1 MPYIEPGVYLKA
13 VSNLVTAGGFTP
25 ALTPLVIGSGA
36 TILKRT
42 EVITRSTESY
52 DVLPTNA
59 VDIKLVGYTEKKNN
73 FVKGTDYTF
82 DPANPNK
89 ITWLSGGNNPANGE
103 KYTVIYTYEV
113 NDEQFVPRLITSLED
128 IEKYYGTDIKTEE
141 GGDINRIALAL
152 RIVLG
157 MGAKSVYALQVKPNK
172 ITKKVTAVEY
182 QEALDKYAKF
192 INDVWRIVPVD
203 LDDNINGVID
213 AHARTMSGWEE
224 RMERCVVYGKKHDE
238 LTSFDD
244 VLATIGGYATSK
256 SNKRATV
263 IYPDKATM
271 LLDDGAYHE
280 VDAPFIAAAYAG
292 LEASLPVQQSKTR
305 SKITIFNELKGIKM
319 TRTQKNALAEKGV
332 MILEQPYGPGTDI
345 IIRHQL
351 TTDMTNA
358 QTRENSL
365 LGITDYCSKY
375 LRTSVEQYIGKYN
388 ITPDTIS
395 RVKGSLSS
403 ALSQLTNDGV
413 IISGVIKSLAQDV
426 NNPDTLLVEVEI
438 LPPYPCNYIKITLYV
453 D

>member
-36 TILKRT
+36 TTLTRK
-42 EVITRSTESY
+42 EVITRGTGNE
-52 DVLPTNA
+52 DILPTNA
-59 VDIKLVGYTEKKNN
+59 KTIKLVGYTANKAD
-73 FVKGTDYTF
+73 FVSVADYTF
-82 DPANPNK
+82 DAQSSPNK
-89 ITWLSGGNNPANGE
+89 ITWVNGGKRPAEGE
-103 KYTVIYTYEV
+103 KYIVVYTYEV
-113 NDEQFVPRLITSLED
+113 GDEQFEPRMLTSLEEV
-128 IEKYYGTDIKTEE
+128 EKYYGGDIAED
-141 GGDINRIALAL
+141 GNINRIALAA

-157 MGAKSVYALQVKPNK
+157 MGAKVVYALQVKPNPK
-172 ITKKVTAVEY
+172 THKVTAAEY
-182 QEALDKYAKF
+182 QDALDKYAKF
-192 INDVWRIVPVD
+192 ISDVWRIVPVD
-203 LDDNINGVID
+203 LDDDINGVID
-213 AHARTMSGWEE
+213 AHTRTMSGWEE
-224 RMERCVVYGKKHDE
+224 RMERCAIYGKKHSE

-244 VLATIGGYATSK
+244 VLSVIGGYAASK

-263 IYPDKATM
+263 VYPDKATM
-271 LLDDGAYHE
+271 VLSDGSYHE
-280 VDAPFIAAAYAG
+280 LDAPFIAAAYAG

-305 SKITIFNELKGIKM
+305 AKITIFNELKGLKM
-319 TRTQKNALAEKGV
+319 TRSQKNALAEKGV
-332 MILEQPYGPGTDI
+332 MILEQPFGPGTDI

-413 IISGVIKSLAQDV
+413 IISGVIKSIAQDV
-426 NNPDTLLVEVEI
+426 NNPDSLLVEVEI